1 MKLNSEIYKLLSL
14 EQWVAFD
21 IETTGLYPETD
32 EIIEIGLIKV
42 HNGEIIDTMEQIF
55 DPGIDIP
62 EFITN
67 LTGITNQDC
76 SGKPLIKESLSDIVD
91 FIDGDFIIAHNADF
105 DVNFLNNA
113 IKKYAPE
120 IKNITPEKIID
131 TLDLS
136 RFLLYNIHNHKLKT
150 LSDYFNIDTGPSHRA
165 LTDAKACGLIFIR
178 LIELC
183 LELDKE
189 IIRICCNLLENT
201 HFGIEIF
208 LKNLYSYFQY
218 SGSEQKTMLKE
229 DLDNIIGTPSE
240 KAEQEKINKIT
251 AEELEG
257 FFGSESY
264 LADYLQ
270 NYEYR
275 KQQYDMADSVRRIFN
290 QNGFLLAEA
299 GTGIGKSM
307 AYLIPAVLWTKKNT
321 QSKVVISTNTK
332 NLQDQL
338 FSKELPILQKIPSL
352 QFLAILLKGRGNYL
366 CKRAWEDLIG
376 QPGKLSK
383 RERVQVLPLVIW
395 SHATLTGDIEEN
407 SGFSRKRN
415 RTIWRLLNCERSNCT
430 GKNCPF
436 ESTCFLNRVRKLA
449 PFADIIVVN
458 HSLLFSDISAGNT
471 ILKSYDSLIID
482 EAHNIENSATRSFK
496 LELNIWKFYEVL
508 KAVYQESP
516 HNTGI
521 LYFIQKNV
529 QYVIKHNKDQSTLE
543 SITSGLI
550 HKVQDL
556 RDDSQ
561 QFFKKL
567 KEKHVNLFTTEQR
580 YHQVRFKTKQKLFG
594 TLEQNGEKLV
604 NDLRQLYKDFSHLI
618 DMLGDMA
625 PESEKEYYRWLR
637 EIESII
643 IQIES
648 LERLMDHFIHCDY
661 TENIIWSVMINSKN
675 TKELSI
681 YSVPLDISG
690 ILETGLFSHLDRGV
704 LTSATLRVNNNFD
717 YFIKRIGLAEIDTE
731 RIYAEF
737 FGSPF
742 NYSEQSMFI
751 IPTYFADPRENNFI
765 KDISNLFLNTLENN
779 SFGTMVL
786 FTSYKML
793 KEVYFSIL
801 PILNSRNILLLGQG
815 IDGPRTTLIKTF
827 KENKNSILF
836 GTNSFWEG
844 VDIPGSALEM
854 LIITKIP
861 FQVPTEPI
869 FQARME
875 KVDNDSGNGFIN
887 YAVPEAVIRLRQGIG
902 RLIRSTEDRGVVLLL
917 DQRLIKTRYGDYFTK
932 SFPIKPFICNHENLL
947 QNKLKEWF

>member
-21 IETTGLYPETD
+21 VETTGLHSETD
-32 EIIEIGLIKV
+32 EIIEIGLVKV

-76 SGKPLIKESLSDIVD
+76 SGKPLLKECLSDIVD
-91 FIDGDFIIAHNADF
+91 FIDGNFIIAHNADF
-105 DVNFLNNA
+105 DMSFLNSA
-113 IKKYAPE
+113 IEKYTSE
-120 IKNITPEKIID
+120 KDKFSQDKIID

-136 RFLLYNIHNHKLKT
+136 RFLLYNIHNHKLNT
-150 LSDYFNIDTGPSHRA
+150 LTDYFNIDTGSPHRA
-165 LTDAKACGLIFIR
+165 LADAKACGLIFIR
-178 LIELC
+178 LVELC
-183 LELDKE
+183 LELDKD
-189 IIRICCNLLENT
+189 IIKMCCNLLKYTNL
-201 HFGIEIF
+201 GIEVF
-208 LKNLYSYFQY
+208 FNKLYFYFQH
-218 SGSEQKTMLKE
+218 SAADRKIMIKEEQ
-229 DLDNIIGTPSE
+229 DNIIGIPGE
-240 KAEQEKINKIT
+240 KTEQEKINKIS
-251 AEELEG
+251 ANELES
-257 FFGSESY
+257 FFGSERY
-264 LADYLQ
+264 LSEYLQ

-275 KQQYDMADSVRRIFN
+275 KQQYEMADSVRKIFN

-338 FSKELPILQKIPSL
+338 FTRELPVLHKMPSL

-366 CKRAWEDLIG
+366 CQRAWEDLIG
-376 QPGKLSK
+376 HPEKLSR
-383 RERVQVLPLVIW
+383 REKVQALPLVIW
-395 SHATLTGDIEEN
+395 SYTTLTGDIEEN

-415 RTIWRLLNCERSNCT
+415 RTIWKYLNCERSNCN
-430 GKNCPF
+430 GRNCPF

-482 EAHNIENSATRSFK
+482 EAHNIETSATRSFK
-496 LELNIWKFYEVL
+496 LELNIWKFHEVL
-508 KAVYQESP
+508 KTIYQESP
-516 HNTGI
+516 HNIGI

-529 QYVIKHNKDQSTLE
+529 KYVIKHNKDQSTLE
-543 SITSGLI
+543 NITSGLI
-550 HKVQDL
+550 QKVQDL
-556 RDDSQ
+556 REDSQ

-567 KEKHVNLFTTEQR
+567 KEKHVNLFISEQR
-580 YHQVRFKTKQKLFG
+580 YHQVRFKAKQKLFG
-594 TLEQNGEKLV
+594 DLEQDGEKLV
-604 NDLRQLYKDFSHLI
+604 TDLRQLYKDFSHLI
-618 DMLGDMA
+618 DMLADMA

-661 TENIIWSVMINSKN
+661 TENIIWSVMIKSKN
-675 TKELSI
+675 TRELSI
-681 YSVPLDISG
+681 YSVPLDISS

-704 LTSATLRVNNNFD
+704 LTSATLRVNNSFD
-717 YFIKRIGLAEIDTE
+717 YFIKRIGLAELNPE
-731 RIYAEF
+731 RIHAEF

-751 IPTYFADPRENNFI
+751 IPSYFADPRENNFI
-765 KDISNLFLNTLENN
+765 KDISNLLLNTLENN

-793 KEVYFSIL
+793 KKVYFSIL
-801 PILNSRNILLLGQG
+801 PVLNSRDILLLGQG
-815 IDGPRTTLIKTF
+815 IDGPRTTLLKTF

-861 FQVPTEPI
+861 FQVPTEPV

-902 RLIRSTEDRGVVLLL
+902 RLIRSTGDRGVVLLL

-932 SFPIKPFICNHENLL
+932 SFPIEPFICNHENLL